1 MVSAMK
7 KKVLIAGSAFVVLLA
22 GLGVG
27 GYQWLLGRFDKD
39 AVIAQ
44 MEASWSCRAQLDSTQ
59 VKILSSP
66 ARLELH
72 GLKLAPKDDQSALP
86 ASQRQALSPEKVLLS
101 TELAVLEVELKDL
114 VDGKINVK
122 ELHIGGVSVKTEV
135 DEDGRSSLQA
145 LFKSPG
151 AVDAPKAPATPTEQA
166 VTGDAGTTTA
176 KGVQVTE
183 LKTEPATKP
192 EATTKEAKPKSV
204 FRASDMKVAVRVDEA
219 SLERGSVEIT
229 NQKNASKIQLSDVN
243 LKLKEIDVNAAD
255 LAAHNHCGFELAGGI
270 RVENLEKKQQ
280 VADIKV
286 NSKGT
291 MEPFDVSTGEWMP
304 DLNLE
309 VTLAK
314 GSLLGGMDLGD
325 QLKKKDREKVAE
337 YGLNLEGVLLGGALL
352 EDAFVKVHQV
362 RGKVIMKGETR
373 LVFPQYEI
381 ILNDGSWVNASQ
393 DLHNVKAR
401 LVLNADLTAKK
412 LEEVKKTLSERF
424 GKDITEALFPLA
436 VGTLIDSQ
444 NRLSLPFKSKGSLAK
459 PDFGFDNI
467 FGDLK
472 DMVKDS
478 AAGFLKGLLEK

>member
-1 MVSAMK
+1 
-7 KKVLIAGSAFVVLLA
+7 
-22 GLGVG
+22 
-27 GYQWLLGRFDKD
+27 
-39 AVIAQ
+39 
-44 MEASWSCRAQLDSTQ
+44 
-59 VKILSSP
+59 
-66 ARLELH
+66 
-72 GLKLAPKDDQSALP
+72 
-86 ASQRQALSPEKVLLS
+86 
-101 TELAVLEVELKDL
+101 
-114 VDGKINVK
+114 
-122 ELHIGGVSVKTEV
+122 
-135 DEDGRSSLQA
+135 
-145 LFKSPG
+145 
-151 AVDAPKAPATPTEQA
+151 
-166 VTGDAGTTTA
+166 
-176 KGVQVTE
+176 
-183 LKTEPATKP
+183 
-192 EATTKEAKPKSV
+192 
-204 FRASDMKVAVRVDEA
+204 
-219 SLERGSVEIT
+219 
-229 NQKNASKIQLSDVN
+229 
-243 LKLKEIDVNAAD
+243 
-255 LAAHNHCGFELAGGI
+255 
-270 RVENLEKKQQ
+270 
-280 VADIKV
+280 
-286 NSKGT
+286 
-291 MEPFDVSTGEWMP
+291 MP

-325 QLKKKDREKVAE
+325 QLKKKDREKIAE

-352 EDAFVKVHQV
+352 EDSLVKVHQV